1 MNKKYLEIFEKYK
14 IEFQNSLIAQIYND
28 IEPIN
33 NSLNLDFENKISKK
47 VKKLSINEFEKIWNN
62 YNAIWSFKD
71 EIEDILK
78 NGY

>member
-14 IEFQNSLIAQIYND
+14 IEFQNSLIAEIYND
-28 IEPIN
+28 IEP
-33 NSLNLDFENKISKK
+33 NLDLENKISEKI
-47 VKKLSINEFEKIWNN
+47 KKLSIDEFEKIWNN
-62 YNAIWSFKD
+62 YNIIWSFKD